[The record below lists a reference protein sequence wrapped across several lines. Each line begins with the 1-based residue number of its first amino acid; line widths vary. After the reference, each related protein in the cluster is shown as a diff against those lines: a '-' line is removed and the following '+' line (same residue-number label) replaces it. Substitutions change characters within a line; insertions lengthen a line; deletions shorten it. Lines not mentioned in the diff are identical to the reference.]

1 MIHTVETSPVLK
13 AAEYWKERCLLNG
26 GSVFCDLPLW
36 TYENF
41 EVIRKQV
48 IEKPDWGTQTFDEKL
63 KLQLSSASIEVQ
75 CLSAEVRWLYYL
87 IAANVSGSTK
97 LERIKAAWN
106 LSGRNFPDDHWTLS
120 EVLEKGLV
128 NTGPGFLAGVWAE
141 ISFIVISMC
150 NWTQLPQDERTTL
163 LNDPWEFAIWLES
176 QPEGKKRQFRH
187 ALLHLLYPS
196 VFIDCMSHKYKR
208 SIVKALDTETLDSSE
223 IATMELIDLDKR
235 VKKITERLQKQY
247 STQHIDYFHSPLR
260 ERWLE
265 TTETPSDDE
274 NSEEDWYRKRFGDAK
289 MWVIAPGAEAR
300 YWKDFQKTGHVRIG
314 YDRSVGN
321 LEDYK
326 SRADIRQKLIDCG
339 VGKNPTNQS
348 LALWQFFQEIKPG
361 DFLLAK
367 QGRKKLLGWGKVTG
381 TYFYDS
387 HKKEC
392 PHSRTAEWYP
402 LEKPKLHD
410 SAIGIKTLTYAKLPD
425 WNDRLANAFDLMDE
439 AGIEKNDPIPPPKDE
454 SYNIEQA
461 LKGLFLDQIQFQR
474 ILNALATRKNLI
486 LQGPPGVGKTFI
498 AKRLAYCLMRRED
511 SSCVD
516 MVQFHQSYA
525 YEDFVQGWRPTEAGG
540 FTIRDGVFLQFCQRA
555 TTDPNSPYV
564 FIIDE
569 INRGNLSRIFGE
581 LLMLIEA
588 DKRGPEYAVALTYGD
603 PANPFNV
610 PDNVYILGLMNTA
623 DRSLAMVDYALRRR
637 FAFETL
643 EPAFGKREFRE
654 YLLKVEVDSAL
665 VDRICTNFSILNDKI
680 SEDKDLGK
688 GFQIGHSYF
697 VPEEDADEKWYENI
711 LETQIAPL
719 LREYWFDRPAQ
730 AKECIEN
737 LKK

>member
-1 MIHTVETSPVLK
+1 MIHTADTSPVLK
-13 AAEYWKERCLLNG
+13 AAEYWKESCLLNE
-26 GSVFCDLPLW
+26 GSVFSDLPLW
-36 TYENF
+36 THENF
-41 EVIRKQV
+41 DELRKQV
-48 IEKPDWGTQTFDEKL
+48 IENPDWSKQKFNEKL
-63 KLQLSSASIEVQ
+63 KLQLSSASVEVQ

-87 IAANVSGSTK
+87 IAANVHGSTK
-97 LERIKAAWN
+97 LERIKTAWN
-106 LSGRNFPDDHWTLS
+106 LSERNFPDGHWVLR
-120 EVLEKGLV
+120 EVLDSGLV
-128 NTGPGFLAGVWAE
+128 NTGRGYTNHAWLEF
-141 ISFIVISMC
+141 SFIVKSMC
-150 NWTQLPQDERTTL
+150 NWTRFSTAERTSL
-163 LNDPWEFAIWLES
+163 LNDPWKFAIWLES

-187 ALLHLLYPS
+187 ALLHLLYPA
-196 VFIDCMSHKYKR
+196 VFIDCISHDYKR
-208 SIVKALDTETLDSSE
+208 SIVKALDADTLDSSE
-223 IATMELIDLDKR
+223 IASMELIDVDKR
-235 VKKITERLQKQY
+235 LQKITERLQKQH
-247 STQHIDYFHSPLR
+247 STPHIDYFDSPLR
-260 ERWLE
+260 EQWDTESE
-265 TTETPSDDE
+265 TGGIANVDG
-274 NSEEDWYRKRFGDAK
+274 DWYGDRFGDSK

-300 YWKDFQKTGHVRIG
+300 YWVDFLKTGHVRIG
-314 YDRSVGN
+314 YDRRVGN

-326 SRADIRQKLIDCG
+326 SHADIHQKLIDCG
-339 VGKNPTNQS
+339 VGKNPTHQS

-387 HKKEC
+387 DNMEC
-392 PHSRTAEWYP
+392 PHSRTAEWYA
-402 LEKPKLHD
+402 LEKPILHD
-410 SAIGIKTLTYAKLPD
+410 RARGIKTLTLAKRPW
-425 WNDRLANAFDLMDE
+425 WNDWLRFAFDQME
-439 AGIEKNDPIPPPKDE
+439 QAGTEKVKPTLVKDE
-454 SYNIEQA
+454 PYDVDQA
-461 LKGLFLDQIQFQR
+461 LDGLFLEQSKFRR
-474 ILNALATRKNLI
+474 ILDALASRKNVI
-486 LQGPPGVGKTFI
+486 LQGPPGVGKTYI
-498 AKRLAYCLMRRED
+498 ARRLAYCLIGREG

-555 TTDPNSPYV
+555 AADPNTPYV

-588 DKRGPEYAVALTYGD
+588 DKRGPDYAVALTYGD
-603 PANPFNV
+603 PATPFNV

-654 YLLKVEVDSAL
+654 YLLKAEVDSAL
-665 VDRICTNFSILNDKI
+665 VDRICTNFSSLNEQI
-680 SEDKDLGK
+680 SEDTDLGK

-697 VPEEDADEKWYENI
+697 DPKEKADEKWYLNI
-711 LETQIAPL
+711 LDTQIAPL
-719 LREYWFDRPAQ
+719 LLEYWFDRPAQ
-730 AKECIEN
+730 AMDYIEE